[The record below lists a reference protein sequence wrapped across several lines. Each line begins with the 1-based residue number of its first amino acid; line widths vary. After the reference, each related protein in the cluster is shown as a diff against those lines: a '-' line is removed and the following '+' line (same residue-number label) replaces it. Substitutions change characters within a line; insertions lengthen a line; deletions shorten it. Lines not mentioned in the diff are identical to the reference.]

1 MKILIPLFVICFA
14 TTTTCN
20 AQLISS
26 DDKLHFAAGA
36 IISTGTYTYI
46 YSTTK
51 NKRKAFW
58 FSLGASAAAGLMKE
72 VYDST
77 KVGNKFDTGEAIATT
92 IGGLTVSLTFQIF
105 AGKNKNND

>member
-1 MKILIPLFVICFA
+1 MKLLIPLLVICFA
-14 TTTTCN
+14 TSSICN

-36 IISTGTYTYI
+36 LISVGTYTYI

-51 NKRKAFW
+51 NKQKAFW

-77 KVGNKFDTGEAIATT
+77 KDGNRFDTGEAVATT

-105 AGKNKNND
+105 TGKNKD

>member
-1 MKILIPLFVICFA
+1 MKIIAPFLILCLVASNF
-14 TTTTCN
+14 CN

-26 DDKLHFAAGA
+26 DDKLHLAAGA
-36 IISTGTYTYI
+36 LISAGTYTYI

-51 NKRKAFW
+51 NKKKAFW

-77 KVGNKFDTGEAIATT
+77 KDGNRFDTGEAVATT

-105 AGKNKNND
+105 AGKNK